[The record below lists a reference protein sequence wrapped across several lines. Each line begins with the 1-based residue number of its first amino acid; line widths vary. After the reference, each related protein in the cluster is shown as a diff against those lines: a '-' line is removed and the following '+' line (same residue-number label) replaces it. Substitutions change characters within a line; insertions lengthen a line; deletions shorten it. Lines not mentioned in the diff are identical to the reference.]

1 MDMMTIIGWAGIL
14 GLLICLAIGM
24 PIAFAMG
31 IIGLLGYAVVE
42 GVGQALGILALAPYS
57 VSSNYVLSAVPLF
70 ILMGFFAFYSGISR
84 DLYEASYKWFGW
96 MPGGMAMAT
105 VAGCAGF
112 AAVSGTSTGSAATMG
127 TVALPEM
134 ERFNYDPKFSAGT
147 VAAGGTLGIL
157 IPPSGVLIIYGYLTE
172 QSVGKLFMAGII
184 PGILSAALY
193 IFMLVVRCYRNPS
206 LGPPGPKFTWA
217 ERIKSIKGLW
227 GIGSLFIL
235 VMGGIYMGV
244 FTPTE
249 GAAIGAGGAL
259 LIAISLRKI
268 TLDNLIKSLLDTCR
282 ITAMIFA
289 IIIGAM
295 VFNRFLTVTNIPTT
309 AAEFISGLQLNRYFI
324 IFIFM
329 LIYFAMGMFMDTLA
343 IIILT
348 VPILFPIIIG
358 LGFDAIWFGI
368 ILVKSIEIALISPPL
383 GMNVFVIKGVTP
395 GLTLGEIFQGIWY
408 YLQMD
413 ILTLG
418 LLIIFPQISLW
429 LPSKMW

>member
-1 MDMMTIIGWAGIL
+1 MPAKKFNQAKL
-14 GLLICLAIGM
+14 LPLLLILI
-24 PIAFAMG
+24 FAMG
-31 IIGLLGYAVVE
+31 IIGLVGYAFVE
-42 GVGQALGILALAPYS
+42 GINQALGVLALAPYS
-57 VSSNYVLSAVPLF
+57 VASNYVLSAVPLF
-70 ILMGFFAFYSGISR
+70 ILMGYFAFYSGISH
-84 DLYEASYKWFGW
+84 DLYQASYKWFGW

-112 AAVSGTSTGSAATMG
+112 AAVSGTSTGTAATMG

-157 IPPSGVLIIYGYLTE
+157 IPPSGTLIIYGYLTE

-193 IFMLVVRCYRNPS
+193 ISMVFIRCYKNPT
-206 LGPPGPKFTWA
+206 LGPPGPKFTWP
-217 ERIKSIKGLW
+217 ERFRSIKGLW
-227 GIGSLFIL
+227 GMGVLFLL
-235 VMGGIYMGV
+235 VMGGIYTGV

-249 GAAIGAGGAL
+249 AGAIGAGGAL
-259 LIAISLRKI
+259 IMAVALRKM
-268 TLDNLIKSLLDTCR
+268 TFDNLIKSLLETCR

-295 VFNRFLTVTNIPTT
+295 IFNRFLTVTQFPTT
-309 AAEFISGLQLNRYFI
+309 IAEFISGLQFNHYVI
-324 IFIFM
+324 VVIFL
-329 LIYFAMGMFMDTLA
+329 LIYFVMGMFMDALA

-348 VPILFPIIIG
+348 VPILFPIITG
-358 LGFDAIWFGI
+358 MGFDAIWFGI
-368 ILVKSIEIALISPPL
+368 ILVKCIELALISPPL
-383 GMNVFVIKGVTP
+383 GMNVFVIKGVVSD
-395 GLTLGEIFQGIWY
+395 LSLDEIFRGIWY

-413 ILTLG
+413 LLTIAILV
-418 LLIIFPQISLW
+418 IFPQLSLW